1 MIWWFVENVEVMNNF
16 FVDGEITSS
25 QAQLAN
31 VSLNSI
37 NTIQLRLILLYIKS
51 SIKSKT
57 ENYQKKQMLLKITQS
72 ISISVWDC
80 YGKKCLV

>member
-1 MIWWFVENVEVMNNF
+1 MNNF

-57 ENYQKKQMLLKITQS
+57 ENYQKKLMLLKITQS
-72 ISISVWDC
+72 ISISVRDC